1 MSIIKK
7 IFEKLKKNVEKVKEV
22 MYKKVEILI
31 NRNLKEIEKKF

>member
-22 MYKKVEILI
+22 MYKKSRNI
-31 NRNLKEIEKKF
+31 NKQKPKRN